1 MLFIMVYRTG
11 MQIVADM
18 LYITE
23 QSGQE
28 GIKTTSLLTKANL
41 SHSRLEKFVTNLTG
55 AGLMN
60 KIEFDGKNVFVIT
73 PKGKQYLES
82 YKRFSDL
89 AGSFGLDFVVLFFK
103 FSSSFTSNFLL
114 FFPIL
119 VRIVYYNDNSSTYRD
134 PE

>member
-1 MLFIMVYRTG
+1 MVYRTS

-18 LYITE
+18 LYATE

-41 SHSRLEKFVTNLTG
+41 SHSRLEKFISNLTG

-60 KIEFDGKNVFVIT
+60 KIEYDGKNVFVIT
-73 PKGKQYLES
+73 PKGRQYLES

-89 AGSFGLDFVVLFFK
+89 AGSFGLETVSYTHLRAHE
-103 FSSSFTSNFLL
+103 T
-114 FFPIL
+114 
-119 VRIVYYNDNSSTYRD
+119 
-134 PE
+134 